1 MTRNRKNVSLIEA
14 ANCLIGT
21 WLRDVLGE
29 FRKKIGKGSWN
40 QQAFKTDV

>member
-1 MTRNRKNVSLIEA
+1 MNRNRKNGSLIEGT
-14 ANCLIGT
+14 NCLTGT

-29 FRKKIGKGSWN
+29 FRKIGKGSWD